1 MIANLTKALQSAL
14 KSIPSSAVDLE
25 TEAHLDQHWA
35 LGSRV
40 LLAFQALAERQ
51 SSSVLSPLEQLE
63 TVIAVI
69 AETFG
74 FPLAF
79 IEQFSAEAETLE
91 IVAAFGITPSAKH
104 KPIPLAQQTLS
115 GVVITTQ
122 EPTVW
127 AEALDPVVIPQLKG
141 IELFADRFCTVISV
155 PLLYQQETVGV
166 LMLAHPDYRPVEKY
180 VIHWLSSVAASVASI
195 LAYAQL
201 AQRQYQV
208 QERLNLAA
216 LGLRGIIY
224 DLDLEQRQMLRTQGI
239 VNLLGYDESEVTPSL
254 AWWLNRIHPEDRPE
268 LERFLAQEAQNH
280 REFALTY
287 RVRRLNDQYLTVCD
301 RGIVLRNASG
311 NPIRLIGTITE
322 QTYVF
327 DQLHSDSLDSTS
339 TVALSIQSADIQAA
353 AADTLVPLLPPHAI
367 ASPSALLPP
376 TVLDRLKDVIFQ
388 TDKDGIWTFLNLAW
402 STLTGFSVEE
412 TLGKRW
418 QDFIHPDDVRAHQE
432 AFVSVLNHQQLPAVD
447 APQTSTAQSA
457 YPQLRYITQ
466 AGETRWVEAHCQ
478 PLFDREGRV
487 TGTTGTLYDITDRKS
502 VEIQLLHDVMHD
514 SLTGLPNRVLF
525 TDRLQHA
532 YQNYQRYPEASFAVL
547 FLDLDR
553 FKVVNDSL
561 GHIVGDQLLKAVAE
575 RLNDCLRPGDTVARF
590 GGDEFTVLLPK
601 VLEVKDAIQVSDRI
615 LSQMSQ
621 PFHLSDHEIYTSA
634 SIGIALSSGPEQQPD
649 ELLRN
654 ADIALYR
661 AKANGKGRYDLFA
674 PTMYADAL
682 AQLELET
689 ELRRALEQQE
699 LILHYQPIHGLP
711 ARQLV
716 GFEALIYWNH
726 PHRGLLALPEFLPL
740 AEETGL
746 IASMGWWA
754 LKSACRQLQ
763 TWRQRY
769 PSAAEALFM
778 GVTLFAPQLEA
789 EEFEQRVHQMLTK
802 LMFPPHCLMLQ
813 VNERLFAEN
822 SEAAR
827 AKLKPLHNLG
837 IYLCLDAFGRRFSAF
852 GDLSHLPISH
862 LKIHRSFIS
871 AMKVGNNLEAVA
883 SMLDLGNQ
891 LGLRVIAEGIETEP
905 QIAQL
910 QAMKC
915 DYGQGSFLSPASPP
929 GDLLYLFDRPV
940 LASVPSMIS
949 ASVDFPTLLVHVA
962 PHDTPIELREGK
974 SWSMGRSLDSTV
986 VLSDRWVSR
995 NHAEIQLLDNGS
1007 YYLVDLGSGN
1017 GSFVNGQ
1024 RVTMPIRLNHG
1035 DLLTIGRTEIEFQ
1048 FSIPEM
1054 TTQLQEKP
1062 TAQQVTA
1069 AISDPSPKTVLVM
1082 QASGHQGNIWR
1093 AALKSQGI
1101 ALMGLNPDVDLQQ
1114 MIEQRVQS
1122 GRSLP
1127 DLLLVD
1133 MTILRPNPYSFCRWC
1148 HSEYPQLKIVLTSG
1162 TRTEVPPSERQ
1173 WAIHQGAVDLMAA
1186 FPEENLFSKLVDIAA
1201 KVRTLLHILDTR
1213 PVSQQSLAS
1222 ALMSIQSVVGSQD
1235 TLLRT
1240 ESFTPDDEG

>member
-14 KSIPSSAVDLE
+14 KSIPSSAFDLE
-25 TEAHLDQHWA
+25 AEAHLGQHRT

-40 LLAFQALAERQ
+40 LLAFQSLAERQ
-51 SSSVLSPLEQLE
+51 SSSMLSPLEQLE
-63 TVIAVI
+63 TVITVI
-69 AETFG
+69 AKTFG

-79 IEQFSAEAETLE
+79 VEQLNVEAETLE
-91 IVAAFGITPSAKH
+91 IVAAYGIAPSAQH
-104 KPIPLAQQTLS
+104 KPVSLAQQTLS
-115 GVVITTQ
+115 GTVITTQ

-127 AEALDPVVIPQLKG
+127 SEALDPVVLPQLKG
-141 IELFADRFCTVISV
+141 IELFADRFCTVVSV
-155 PLLYQQETVGV
+155 PLLYQQEMVGV
-166 LMLAHPDYRPVEKY
+166 LTLAHPDCQPVEKY
-180 VIHWLSSVAASVASI
+180 VIHWLSSVAAAMASI
-195 LAYAQL
+195 LAYIQL
-201 AQRQYQV
+201 AQREYQV
-208 QERLNLAA
+208 QERLDLTA

-239 VNLLGYDESEVTPSL
+239 VNLLGYDESEVAPSL
-254 AWWLNRIHPEDRPE
+254 AWWLNRVHPEDRPE
-268 LERFLAQEAQNH
+268 LEIFLEQEAQNH

-287 RVRRLNDQYLTVCD
+287 RVRRLNDQYLMVCD
-301 RGIVLRNASG
+301 RGIVMRNASG

-322 QTYVF
+322 QTQTQQANVL
-327 DQLHSDSLDSTS
+327 DQIPSDSSDNIPTAFFP
-339 TVALSIQSADIQAA
+339 TQK
-353 AADTLVPLLPPHAI
+353 AADLPPILNA
-367 ASPSALLPP
+367 P
-376 TVLDRLKDVIFQ
+376 TVLDRIKDVIFQ
-388 TDKDGIWTFLNLAW
+388 TDRDGVWTFLNLAW
-402 STLTGFSVEE
+402 ATLMGFSVEE
-412 TLGKRW
+412 TLGQPW
-418 QDFIHPDDVRAHQE
+418 QNFIHPEDTLTQQG
-432 AFVSVLNHQQLPAVD
+432 AFASVLNQSPA
-447 APQTSTAQSA
+447 AIATHPEPA
-457 YPQLRYITQ
+457 YPPLRYITKT
-466 AGETRWVEAHCQ
+466 GETRWVEAHCQ
-478 PLFDREGRV
+478 PLYDAEGEV
-487 TGTTGTLYDITDRKS
+487 IGTTGTLYDITDRKS

-532 YQNYQRYPEASFAVL
+532 YQNYQRYPETGFAVL

-561 GHIVGDQLLKAVAE
+561 GHIVGDQLLAAVAE

-590 GGDEFTVLLPK
+590 GGDEFTVLLPN
-601 VLEVKDAIQVSDRI
+601 VVEVKDAIQVSDRI
-615 LSQMSQ
+615 LSQLSQ
-621 PFHLSDHEIYTSA
+621 PFNLSNQEIYTSA

-674 PTMYADAL
+674 PTMHADAL

-689 ELRRALEQQE
+689 ELRRAIDQHE
-699 LILHYQPIHGLP
+699 LILHYQPIHSLP
-711 ARQLV
+711 SRQLA

-726 PHRGLLALPEFLPL
+726 SQRGLLALPEFLPL

-746 IASMGWWA
+746 IASIGWWA
-754 LKSACRQLQ
+754 LKSACEQLQ
-763 TWRQRY
+763 AWQLRY
-769 PSAAEALFM
+769 PSAESLFM
-778 GVTLFAPQLEA
+778 SVTLFAPQLEA
-789 EEFEQRVHQMLTK
+789 EEFGQRVHQALSRLT
-802 LMFPPHCLMLQ
+802 LPTHCLMFQ

-822 SEAAR
+822 MGAAT
-827 AKLKPLHNLG
+827 AKLKPLRNLG
-837 IYLCLDAFGRRFSAF
+837 IDLCLDAFGRRFSAF

-871 AMKVGNNLEAVA
+871 EMKVGNNLEAVA
-883 SMLDLGNQ
+883 SMLDLGHQ

-915 DYGQGSFLSPASPP
+915 DYGQGLFLSPVSLSS
-929 GDLLYLFDRPV
+929 DLLSFFDQHM
-940 LASVPSMIS
+940 LATTPNTRLSSTH
-949 ASVDFPTLLVHVA
+949 FPTLVVHEA
-962 PHDTPIELREGK
+962 PRETYITLREGK

-1024 RVTMPIRLNHG
+1024 RVTMPVRLNNG
-1035 DLLTIGRTEIEFQ
+1035 DLLTIGRTEVEFQ
-1048 FSIPEM
+1048 FAIPEM
-1054 TTQLQEKP
+1054 TTQLQEKLP
-1062 TAQQVTA
+1062 MQSITAET
-1069 AISDPSPKTVLVM
+1069 SDPSPKTVLLM
-1082 QASGHQGNIWR
+1082 QASEHQGNIWR

-1101 ALMGLNPDVDLQQ
+1101 KLVNLNPDIDLQQ
-1114 MIEQRVQS
+1114 MIEQRAQS

-1148 HSEYPQLKIVLTSG
+1148 HSAYPQLKIVLTSG
-1162 TRTEVPPSERQ
+1162 TRIDVPPSERQ
-1173 WAIHQGAVDLMAA
+1173 WAIHQGAVDLVAA
-1186 FPEENLFSKLVDIAA
+1186 FPEENLFSNLVDIVA
-1201 KVRTLLHILDTR
+1201 KVRSLLQILDMP

-1222 ALMSIQSVVGSQD
+1222 ALMSIQAVMSSQD
-1235 TLLRT
+1235 TLLGF
-1240 ESFTPDDEG
+1240 EAFLPDDFMQDD